1 MGVQS
6 THADSLVLGS
16 AFQEAYSNLGPND
29 SLVNE
34 LLEGYKQKRREIKKG
49 LDGRRYGAYNA
60 YRSTHSL
67 S

>member
-16 AFQEAYSNLGPND
+16 AFQQAYSNFGAND
-29 SLVNE
+29 SITYD

>member
-1 MGVQS
+1 MGVQA

-16 AFQEAYSNLGPND
+16 AFQQAYSNLGPND
-29 SLVNE
+29 SLVIE

-60 YRSTHSL
+60 YRSTHSI